1 MPVKD
6 KILNGYSK
14 AYIISSK
21 KKLLLLL
28 LFDVFFLRELR
39 FLLEGRA
46 MLNNRFHN
54 ILKREIITHDNKS
67 KTGPQDG
74 QRT

>member
-1 MPVKD
+1 MPERKNI
-6 KILNGYSK
+6 KQLQQGIYT
-14 AYIISSK
+14 SSK

-28 LFDVFFLRELR
+28 LFDIFFLRELC

-46 MLNNRFHN
+46 MPNDRFHN
-54 ILKREIITHDNKS
+54 ILKREIITHNNKS